1 MYGPMDDA
9 VTLHSCQVNPF
20 GYEVVSTFETEPAA
34 ADAEICAEFIRMPC
48 WKHNDGVSCDT
59 TFKPIVSINDFRP
72 TRPRKRAIMDFN
84 TQLSPVSGS
93 IILPFLN
100 EFLFRMTRPTSG
112 KATSQSGCSLIQVFD
127 SHAVAEDP
135 VAD

>member
-48 WKHNDGVSCDT
+48 CKNHTWYCIVTTPTVVPCPSEDT
-59 TFKPIVSINDFRP
+59 V
-72 TRPRKRAIMDFN
+72 
-84 TQLSPVSGS
+84 LSRGFV
-93 IILPFLN
+93 
-100 EFLFRMTRPTSG
+100 
-112 KATSQSGCSLIQVFD
+112 
-127 SHAVAEDP
+127 
-135 VAD
+135 